1 MDKSARAP
9 LQKRQRRNSTAE
21 RGAQVQVQLLREDA
35 QAQVGAPRARE
46 AEPSSLWS
54 SAITLG
60 LSNEQEVELSNV
72 QEVEL
77 SNVQEVELSNDPQAE
92 SMGRGAS
99 SPLPE
104 VAGRP
109 VALEPESD
117 SRPPSITLCGGFAK
131 VEHKKYYGPDT
142 IQKGK
147 KIVDHVANIREV
159 RTWNTGA
166 QFNGRAD
173 GFTRVDSARPV
184 ADQ

>member
-1 MDKSARAP
+1 MDKSAKVP

-21 RGAQVQVQLLREDA
+21 VRGAQVQVQLLREDA

-77 SNVQEVELSNDPQAE
+77 SNDPQAE

-99 SPLPE
+99 SRQPE

-173 GFTRVDSARPV
+173 GFTRVDSARSV